1 MLKKIA
7 CLSAVIV
14 LIALSV
20 VSCGG
25 PKALGMYP
33 VYIGEEVTSTNHEFS
48 HEDFYVIVAFDDG
61 TDKEV
66 RDFEFGEIFREAGYY
81 VVTIEYQD
89 VTYPVYVPIH
99 VAVYP
104 SQMGDAE

>member
-1 MLKKIA
+1 MFKKIT
-7 CLSAVIV
+7 CLSVVIV

-48 HEDFYVIVAFDDG
+48 HDDFHVIVAFDDG
-61 TDKEV
+61 SDRDVHDFEIGEIV
-66 RDFEFGEIFREAGYY
+66 RDAGYY
-81 VVTIEYQD
+81 VVTIEYQE
-89 VTYPVYVPIH
+89 VSYPVYIPIH